1 NAELVSVNGPIWAI
15 GVMMNWWIG
24 SIPASLSAATLRSL
38 PGLGLSTLGL
48 GGSTRLVGSLP
59 DRDQPEPDKKR

>member
-1 NAELVSVNGPIWAI
+1 
-15 GVMMNWWIG
+15 MMNWWIG

-48 GGSTRLVGSLP
+48 GVTTRFDTSPP
-59 DRDQPEPDKKR
+59 DQDFPVTDKNR